1 MEILDSVEGL
11 KQNVEFIRSKHKAKE
26 ILTFTEI
33 YEAVNILHEAFAMSS
48 DPYVKEVADKNIPYL
63 KKRISAAMTKQYE
76 AALGQLVDIGS
87 KSIVIENGCYSGFGD
102 FKVSMIE
109 NSLVFLLNTNKGMHH
124 TIRVPVDNGRLNLDK
139 LSEEDQ
145 VYITDLIDI
154 GEVIDILNESDVEF
168 LHIVDTAIYKMIDRW
183 DSSRQN

>member
-87 KSIVIENGCYSGFGD
+87 KSIVIEGGSDSGVSD
-102 FKVSMIE
+102 FKVSLIE
-109 NSLVFLLNTNKGMHH
+109 NSLVFFLNSYRGMHH
-124 TIRVPVDNGRLNLDK
+124 TIRVPIDNGKLNLTG
-139 LSEEDQ
+139 LSQQD
-145 VYITDLIDI
+145 YDYATDLIDI
-154 GEVIDILNESDVEF
+154 GEVRNILKENDIEF
-168 LHIVDTAIYKMIDRW
+168 FI
-183 DSSRQN
+183 S